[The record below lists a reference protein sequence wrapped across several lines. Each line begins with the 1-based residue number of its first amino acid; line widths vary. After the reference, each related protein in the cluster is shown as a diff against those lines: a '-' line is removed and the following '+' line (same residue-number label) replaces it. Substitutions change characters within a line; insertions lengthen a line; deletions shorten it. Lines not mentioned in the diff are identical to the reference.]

1 VRQTSDARSLGDA
14 SPAPLERV
22 ARATTSRSEH
32 IVDGALDLGRAHLL
46 SLRNPDGHWCGDLE
60 GDTAVE
66 AEYALT
72 LLFLGRRD
80 VRFEKLANRLRT
92 HQLAGGGWAIFPGGE
107 PEVSASIKAYFVLK
121 LAGDPPDADHMR
133 RARAT
138 ILALGGIDAANTYT
152 KIYLALFGQYPWSEC
167 PAVPPEM
174 VLLPDWFYVNVQEM
188 SSWSRGIFVPLSILW
203 SHKPVAAIPPELGI
217 AELRAARRP
226 GAEPPPSRIE
236 RRWRA
241 FFVAVDRG
249 IKLLEAGGLRP
260 LRRRALKAAEEWILD
275 RLERTDG
282 LAAVFPAIANTAM
295 AFHALGRGDDDPA
308 LRGQLD
314 ALEKLE
320 IDHGNELQ
328 VQPSL
333 SPVWDTA
340 LATTALRA
348 AGLSP
353 SDPRLVEA
361 AAWLLDR
368 EVKRPGDWLARNPDG
383 VVGGWYFEYANEFYP
398 DCDDTTAVLSALAG
412 VRIPDAE
419 LRERV
424 DAARARGLRWLLS
437 MQNDDGGWAAFD
449 RACDKAL
456 LTHVPFADHNAMI
469 DPSCEDITGRVLET
483 LAIEGFDRSDPA
495 VRGAVAFLR
504 DRQQEDGTW
513 YGRWGCNYIYGTWLA
528 LWGLAS
534 VGEDMSQ
541 ERYQRAAAWLTAR
554 QNEDGGWGESLG
566 TYTDP
571 SRKGRGPST
580 ASQTAWAL
588 MGLMAAGHH
597 DSAAVAGGVAHLL
610 ETQRSDGSWDDPHW
624 TGTGFPGVFYLRYH
638 LYDDYF
644 PVSALA
650 TYRRLELDGGRFSP
664 LRGAAGPVHPTR

>member
-1 VRQTSDARSLGDA
+1 
-14 SPAPLERV
+14 
-22 ARATTSRSEH
+22 
-32 IVDGALDLGRAHLL
+32 VDGALELGRDHLL

-60 GDTAVE
+60 GDTVVE

-72 LLFLGRRD
+72 LLFIGYENGR
-80 VRFEKLANRLRT
+80 FGKLANRLRT
-92 HQLAGGGWAIFPGGE
+92 HQLPDGGWSIFPGGE

-133 RARAT
+133 RARET

-152 KIYLALFGQYPWSEC
+152 KIYLALFGQFSWAEC

-203 SHKPVAAIPPELGI
+203 SHKPVVQVPVALGV
-217 AELRAARRP
+217 AELRGPDRAGTP
-226 GAEPPPSRIE
+226 LPLSRTE

-249 IKLLEAGGLRP
+249 LKLLEAGGVRP
-260 LRRRALKAAEEWILD
+260 LRRRALKAAEDWIRT

-282 LAAVFPAIANTAM
+282 LAAVFPSIANTAM
-295 AFHALGRGDDDPA
+295 AFHVLGCGEDDPA
-308 LRGQLD
+308 LRSQLD

-320 IDHGNELQ
+320 IDHGDELQ
-328 VQPSL
+328 IQPSL

-348 AGLSP
+348 AGLAP

-361 AAWLLDR
+361 AAWLLER
-368 EVKRPGDWLARNPDG
+368 EVKRPGDWLTRNPEG
-383 VVGGWYFEYANEFYP
+383 VIGGWYFEYANEFYP

-412 VRIPDAE
+412 VRIPDAA

-424 DAARARGLRWLLS
+424 DGARARGLRWLLS

-449 RACDKAL
+449 RACDKEL

-469 DPSCEDITGRVLET
+469 DPSSEDITGRVLET
-483 LAIEGFDRSDPA
+483 LAIEGFGRDDPA
-495 VRGAVAFLR
+495 VARAVDFLR
-504 DRQQEDGTW
+504 RRQQEDGTW

-534 VGEDMSQ
+534 IGEDMTDPL
-541 ERYQRAAAWLTAR
+541 YQRAAAWLMER

-571 SRKGRGPST
+571 SRKGTGPST

-597 DSAAVAGGVAHLL
+597 RSGSVARGVAYLL
-610 ETQRSDGSWDDPHW
+610 DTQRPDGSWDDPHW

-644 PVSALA
+644 PVTALA
-650 TYRRLELDGGRFSP
+650 AYRRLDLDGGRFSP
-664 LRGAAGPVHPTR
+664 LRGAAGSVHLSR

>member
-1 VRQTSDARSLGDA
+1 
-14 SPAPLERV
+14 
-22 ARATTSRSEH
+22 
-32 IVDGALDLGRAHLL
+32 
-46 SLRNPDGHWCGDLE
+46 
-60 GDTAVE
+60 VE

-72 LLFLGRRD
+72 LLFIGYENGR
-80 VRFEKLANRLRT
+80 FGKLANRLRT
-92 HQLAGGGWAIFPGGE
+92 HQLPDGGWSIFPGGE

-133 RARAT
+133 RARET

-152 KIYLALFGQYPWSEC
+152 KIYLALFGQFSWAEC

-203 SHKPVAAIPPELGI
+203 SHKPVVQVPDALGV
-217 AELRAARRP
+217 AELRGPDRAGTP
-226 GAEPPPSRIE
+226 LPLSRTE

-249 IKLLEAGGLRP
+249 LKLLEAGGVRP
-260 LRRRALKAAEEWILD
+260 LRRRALKAAEDWIRT

-282 LAAVFPAIANTAM
+282 LAAVFPSIANTAM
-295 AFHALGRGDDDPA
+295 AFHVLGCGEDDPA
-308 LRGQLD
+308 LRSQLD

-320 IDHGNELQ
+320 IDHGDELQ
-328 VQPSL
+328 IQPSL

-348 AGLSP
+348 AGLAP

-361 AAWLLDR
+361 AAWLLER
-368 EVKRPGDWLARNPDG
+368 EVKRPGDWLTRNPEG
-383 VVGGWYFEYANEFYP
+383 VIGGWYFEYANEFYP

-412 VRIPDAE
+412 VRIPDAA

-424 DAARARGLRWLLS
+424 DGARARGLRWLLS

-449 RACDKAL
+449 RACDKEL

-469 DPSCEDITGRVLET
+469 DPSSEDITGRVLET
-483 LAIEGFDRSDPA
+483 LAIEGFGRDDPA
-495 VRGAVAFLR
+495 VARAVDFLR
-504 DRQQEDGTW
+504 RRQQEDGTW

-534 VGEDMSQ
+534 IGEDMTDPL
-541 ERYQRAAAWLTAR
+541 YQRAAAWLMER

-571 SRKGRGPST
+571 SRKGTGPST

-597 DSAAVAGGVAHLL
+597 RSGSVARGVAYLL
-610 ETQRSDGSWDDPHW
+610 DTQRPDGSWDDPHW

-644 PVSALA
+644 PVTALA
-650 TYRRLELDGGRFSP
+650 AYRRLDLDGGRVSP
-664 LRGAAGPVHPTR
+664 LRGAAGSVHLSR

>member
-1 VRQTSDARSLGDA
+1 VRGDA
-14 SPAPLERV
+14 QHLSGMMSLPLHRDDGAPMPRPGH
-22 ARATTSRSEH
+22 S
-32 IVDGALDLGRAHLL
+32 VDGALELGRDHLL

-60 GDTAVE
+60 GDTVLE

-72 LLFLGRRD
+72 LLFLGQENG
-80 VRFEKLANRLRT
+80 RFEKLARRLRT
-92 HQLAGGGWAIFPGGE
+92 HQLEGGGWAIFPGGP

-121 LAGDPPDADHMR
+121 LAGDSPDAAHMR
-133 RARAT
+133 RAREV
-138 ILALGGIDAANTYT
+138 ILSLGGIAAANTYT
-152 KIYLALFGQYPWSEC
+152 KIYLALFGQYPWASC

-203 SHKPVAAIPPELGI
+203 SHKPVVEIAPGHGIQELQ
-217 AELRAARRP
+217 APDRPDRELS
-226 GAEPPPSRIE
+226 PSRAE

-249 IKLLEAGGLRP
+249 LRLLEAGGLRP
-260 LRRRALKAAEEWILD
+260 LRRRALKAAEDWILM
-275 RLERTDG
+275 RLDRTDG
-282 LAAVFPAIANTAM
+282 LAAVFPSIANTAM
-295 AFHALGRGDDDPA
+295 ALEVLGYSRDHPA
-308 LRGQLD
+308 IRSQLD
-314 ALEKLE
+314 ALAKLE
-320 IDHGNELQ
+320 IDHETELQ
-328 VQPSL
+328 IQPSL

-348 AGLSP
+348 AGLP
-353 SDPRLVEA
+353 ASDPRLVEA
-361 AAWLLDR
+361 AAWLLER
-368 EVKRPGDWLARNPDG
+368 EVKRPGDWLARNPEG
-383 VVGGWYFEYANEFYP
+383 VIGGWYFEYANEFYP

-412 VRIPDAE
+412 VRIPDAR

-424 DAARARGLRWLLS
+424 DASRARGLRWLLS

-449 RACDKAL
+449 RACDNEL

-483 LAIEGFDRSDPA
+483 LAIEGFPRATPVVERA
-495 VRGAVAFLR
+495 VRFLCE
-504 DRQQEDGTW
+504 RQQPDGTW

-534 VGEDMSQ
+534 IGEDMAQ
-541 ERYQRAAAWLTAR
+541 KPYQRAADWLVDR
-554 QNEDGGWGESLG
+554 QNSDGGWGESLG
-566 TYTDP
+566 TYEDP
-571 SRKGRGPST
+571 SMKGKGPST

-588 MGLMAAGHH
+588 MGLMAAGRHG
-597 DSAAVAGGVAHLL
+597 SRAVSRGVSYLL
-610 ETQRSDGSWDDPHW
+610 DTQRPDGSWDDPHW

-650 TYRRLELDGGRFSP
+650 AYRRLAREGGRFTP
-664 LRGAAGPVHPTR
+664 LRGAAAPVHPTR

>member
-1 VRQTSDARSLGDA
+1 MKRAA
-14 SPAPLERV
+14 PATP
-22 ARATTSRSEH
+22 SRHEH
-32 IVDGALDLGRAHLL
+32 IVDGALELGRAHLL

-80 VRFEKLANRLRT
+80 LRFEKLANRLRT
-92 HQLAGGGWAIFPGGE
+92 HQLSGGGWAIFPGGE

-133 RARAT
+133 RARET

-152 KIYLALFGQYPWSEC
+152 KIYLAMFGQYPWAEC

-203 SHKPVAAIPPELGI
+203 SHKPVAAIAPELGI

-226 GAEPPPSRIE
+226 GAEPPPSPIE

-249 IKLLEAGGLRP
+249 IKLLEAGGVRP
-260 LRRRALKAAEEWILD
+260 LRRRALKAAEDWILD

-295 AFHALGRGDDDPA
+295 AFHVLGRGGDDPA
-308 LRGQLD
+308 LRSQLE

-320 IDHGNELQ
+320 IDHGSELQ

-348 AGLSP
+348 AGLAP

-383 VVGGWYFEYANEFYP
+383 VIGGWYFEYANEFYP

-412 VRIPDAE
+412 VRIPDAA

-449 RACDKAL
+449 RACDKLL

-534 VGEDMSQ
+534 IGEDMSR

-566 TYTDP
+566 TYADP

-597 DSAAVAGGVAHLL
+597 GSAAVAGGVAHLL
-610 ETQRSDGSWDDPHW
+610 ETQRPDGSWDDPHW

-650 TYRRLELDGGRFSP
+650 TYRRLELNGGRFSP
-664 LRGAAGPVHPTR
+664 LRRAAPPVHLSR